1 MVPNRAWSIYSE
13 KTNLQTRLRDS
24 FFYKHAMFV
33 LCFISENLKKQKEQ
47 IYHTRQRLLS
57 SLLMEV

>member
-33 LCFISENLKKQKEQ
+33 LCFISENPKKQKEQ
-47 IYHTRQRLLS
+47 IYHTR
-57 SLLMEV
+57 